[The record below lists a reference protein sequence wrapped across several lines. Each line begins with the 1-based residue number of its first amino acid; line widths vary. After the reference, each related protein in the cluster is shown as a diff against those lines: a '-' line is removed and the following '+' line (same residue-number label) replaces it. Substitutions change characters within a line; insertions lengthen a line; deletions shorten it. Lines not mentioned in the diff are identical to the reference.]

1 MITTRWTAHA
11 WALAALVVALAWALA
26 DPGASAALGELTG
39 SGGGL
44 AALLWGCGV
53 CAGAGLMAL
62 AVPAPMLMAT
72 LMVGAN
78 LAKITACVGVCY
90 TAFAA

>member
-1 MITTRWTAHA
+1 MTISRWTAPT
-11 WALAALVVALAWALA
+11 WALAAVVVALAWALA
-26 DPGASAALGELTG
+26 DPGASSVLGELTG

-53 CAGAGLMAL
+53 CFGAGLMAV
-62 AVPAPMLMAT
+62 AVPVPVLLAT

-78 LAKITACVGVCY
+78 LAKITACVGICWG
-90 TAFAA
+90 AFSV

>member
-1 MITTRWTAHA
+1 MMTTRWTAHW
-11 WALAALVVALAWALA
+11 WALAALAVALAWAMA

-53 CAGAGLMAL
+53 CAGAGLMAI
-62 AVPAPMLMAT
+62 AVPAPVLLAT

-78 LAKITACVGVCY
+78 LAKITACVGICWG
-90 TAFAA
+90 AFSV